1 MAFWVGR
8 PLVNGSTARWRP
20 AARSLAPVDPAAVL
34 AASPLARLTE
44 QDPAALP
51 ALVHVAYGGKG
62 DFPFCKPQAM
72 RLEAELS
79 RLEGG
84 GPRVEV
90 LELEGCDHFGTHW
103 ALADTEGPWCAALRE
118 VLRDE

>member
-1 MAFWVGR
+1 MISWLYRKVAPNLRAVVG
-8 PLVNGSTARWRP
+8 
-20 AARSLAPVDPAAVL
+20 APVDPAAVL

-90 LELEGCDHFGTHW
+90 LELEECDHFGTHW

-118 VLRDE
+118 VLRDD

>member
-1 MAFWVGR
+1 M
-8 PLVNGSTARWRP
+8 
-20 AARSLAPVDPAAVL
+20 
-34 AASPLARLTE
+34 
-44 QDPAALP
+44 
-51 ALVHVAYGGKG
+51 HVAYGGKG

-118 VLRDE
+118 VLRDN